1 MLNKLTFRSPTRADA
16 SDLAILFDSASR
28 RLVSWYWSS
37 LASPGQSWL
46 ELGRDRM
53 LNLPDRTSH
62 FSKWHL
68 ATSDG
73 GTVGAFFGFSI
84 ADPYEPVDFG
94 EVEPE
99 FRPLVELEMIASGCW
114 LLQAIAIFSE
124 FRGQGFGTA
133 LVTHACDVASAA
145 GHSRIVLQV
154 ESPNIEAIGLYK
166 KCGFA
171 EWERRPIVPFPSS
184 DDSGDWVLMVKDL

>member
-1 MLNKLTFRSPTRADA
+1 MPNKLSFRSPTQADA

-37 LASPGQSWL
+37 LANPGQSWL
-46 ELGRDRM
+46 ELGRDRI

-62 FSKWHL
+62 YSKWHL

-73 GTVGAFFGFSI
+73 GTVGAFFGFSK
-84 ADPYEPVDFG
+84 ADSHEPVDLS
-94 EVEPE
+94 EEPAA
-99 FRPLVELEMIASGCW
+99 FRPLSELEMVASGCW

-124 FRGQGFGTA
+124 FRGQGLGTA
-133 LVTHACDVASAA
+133 LVARACDAARSA

-154 ESPNIEAIGLYK
+154 ESINVEATGLYK

-171 EWERRPIVPFPSS
+171 DWERRPYVPFPGSE
-184 DDSGDWVLMVKDL
+184 DSGDWVLMVKDL